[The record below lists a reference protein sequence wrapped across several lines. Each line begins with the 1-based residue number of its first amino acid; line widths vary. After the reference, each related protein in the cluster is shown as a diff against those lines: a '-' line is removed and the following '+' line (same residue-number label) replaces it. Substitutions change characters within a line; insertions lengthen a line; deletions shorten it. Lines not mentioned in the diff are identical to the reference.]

1 MIHLC
6 LCKVSAFAI
15 TQTQNECL
23 TQTQTDLK
31 MRLLESI
38 ERINY
43 IHLLINKQST
53 GSPECFARKLGIRK
67 RQLFNILEGLKLMG
81 APICYDSA
89 RRTYYYSKRY
99 ILSVEIR
106 MELLGDRDLN
116 DVNGGSFFGRVQ
128 CYCTPSRYICN

>member
-1 MIHLC
+1 
-6 LCKVSAFAI
+6 
-15 TQTQNECL
+15 
-23 TQTQTDLK
+23 

-43 IHLLINKQST
+43 MHLLINNQST

-67 RQLFNILEGLKLMG
+67 RQLFNILEALKLMG

-89 RRTYYYSKRY
+89 SRTYYYSKRY

-106 MELLGDRDLN
+106 MELLDDRDLN
-116 DVNGGSFFGRVQ
+116 DVNGGSFLAE
-128 CYCTPSRYICN
+128 CNVIAPVPDIFATESIGQLAYKN